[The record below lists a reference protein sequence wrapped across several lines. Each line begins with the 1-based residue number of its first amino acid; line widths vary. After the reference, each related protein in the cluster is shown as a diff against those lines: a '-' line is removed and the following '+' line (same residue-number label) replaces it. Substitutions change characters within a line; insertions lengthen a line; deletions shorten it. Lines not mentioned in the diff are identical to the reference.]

1 MFNLAKHYLQLS
13 KILSKL
19 LYDRRLNPSELA
31 REVDLPTP
39 TVHRLVTGKSTR
51 PYRSS
56 LEPIANFFSV
66 SIDQLI
72 GEEPLPNA
80 PDVQGKTL
88 KQKKIIEVPLL
99 EWKDLPYVYNP
110 DVERETI
117 AAMADLSKD
126 CFAVFMHDSSMEPQ
140 FSKGSI
146 LILDPN
152 KQPNDRGYV
161 LVKLSNTGI
170 FVFRQIIIDAE
181 HRFLKPLNPDLMA
194 THMRLLDEEDEITG
208 VLVEARQVYQHA

>member
-1 MFNLAKHYLQLS
+1 MAKHYLQLS

-66 SIDQLI
+66 SVDQLI
-72 GEEPLPNA
+72 GEEPLPNLSDA
-80 PDVQGKTL
+80 KSRSL
-88 KQKKIIEVPLL
+88 KQKKIIEIPLF
-99 EWKDLPYVYNP
+99 EWKDLPYVNNP
-110 DVERETI
+110 DPERETI
-117 AAMADLSKD
+117 VAMADLSKD
-126 CFAVFMHDSSMEPQ
+126 CFAVFMNDSSMEPQ

-152 KQPNDRGYV
+152 KVPGDRSYI
-161 LVKLSNTGI
+161 LVRLASTGLFI
-170 FVFRQIIIDAE
+170 FRQIIIDAE
-181 HRFLKPLNPDLMA
+181 HRFLKPLNPDLVA
-194 THMRLLDEEDEITG
+194 SHMRLLDEEDEMIG
-208 VLVEARQVYQHA
+208 VLVEARQVYQHQ